1 MVVSPPHQ
9 ADLSDGC
16 RLKKRGRVQV
26 DSADFPD
33 GLRHAYPSAY
43 HPPPLS
49 SKEKREMIFLALLRQ
64 QGQKMVSVPIET
76 KRSVTVPFG
85 HSNS

>member
-1 MVVSPPHQ
+1 MTGVDFKSVS
-9 ADLSDGC
+9 
-16 RLKKRGRVQV
+16 VQI
-26 DSADFPD
+26 DSEDFPD
-33 GLRHAYPSAY
+33 GSRDAYPSAN

-49 SKEKREMIFLALLRQ
+49 SKEKREMIFLAFLRQ

-76 KRSVTVPFG
+76 KRSVTVPLA